1 MKTSKLSSL
10 FEFGLIFE
18 INRQVLHPLG
28 YSLAFKK
35 GDEEEPDSLVLLKTD
50 DEEGCLFP
58 ESNFMDGASRFSMF
72 MRNHGEEAIKNRV
85 QKLGFIRQTR
95 SDQ

>member
-1 MKTSKLSSL
+1 MKVDKLSNL
-10 FEFGLIFE
+10 FELGLIFE

-28 YSLAFKK
+28 YSIAFKK
-35 GDEEEPDSLVLLKTD
+35 GSEEEPDSLVLLKTD

-58 ESNFMDGASRFSMF
+58 ESNFMDGASKFSMF
-72 MRNHGEEAIKNRV
+72 MRTYGEEAIRRRINR
-85 QKLGFIRQTR
+85 LGFIRQTR